1 MANNLDCLLLHP
13 DLRQDKKNPRTRI
26 ARPPGSVIIPFFMN
40 ISEIQKRLGENIKQ
54 IRKSKKLTQFQL
66 AEMANVSE
74 DTIKSLEQGRTWC
87 SDKTLSQITE
97 ALEIDVVKLFM
108 PIGESFKKN
117 KENTVKLKSA
127 IAADVRNYVNEVLR
141 EFE

>member
-1 MANNLDCLLLHP
+1 
-13 DLRQDKKNPRTRI
+13 
-26 ARPPGSVIIPFFMN
+26 MN
-40 ISEIQKRLGENIKQ
+40 ISEIQNRLGENIKQ

-66 AEMANVSE
+66 SEMANVSE

-117 KENTVKLKSA
+117 KENTAKLKSA

>member
-1 MANNLDCLLLHP
+1 
-13 DLRQDKKNPRTRI
+13 
-26 ARPPGSVIIPFFMN
+26 MN
-40 ISEIQKRLGENIKQ
+40 ISEIQKRLGENLKQ
-54 IRKSKKLTQFQL
+54 IRKSKKLTQFEL
-66 AEMANVSE
+66 AEKANVSE

-117 KENTVKLKSA
+117 KENTAKLKSA